1 MVVHRAEDGWAHSGG
16 GDLVEHG
23 AERFVVVAHALH
35 EDDVNFARAAAGG
48 RGGQA
53 AEDEGAALGTVG
65 VAAWTAKPSTMVT
78 RPPRAVEPT
87 FEMNGGR
94 YLRRRACFSFAASP
108 WFSKNLSAMPI
119 PRLSR
124 VPPLV
129 TAR

>member
-65 VAAWTAKPSTMVT
+65 VAAWTGE
-78 RPPRAVEPT
+78 AVHDGDAPAAC
-87 FEMNGGR
+87 GGAD
-94 YLRRRACFSFAASP
+94 LRDERG
-108 WFSKNLSAMPI
+108 
-119 PRLSR
+119 
-124 VPPLV
+124 
-129 TAR
+129 